1 MNDTH
6 TKKAIFFFD
15 LFGMISLRNFLIQN
29 DEKIVNKYSMESR
42 KNKNT
47 NKKLSLMDNK
57 IRNIKKIFF
66 RSACKA
72 LEDKE
77 ISQSVW

>member
-1 MNDTH
+1 M
-6 TKKAIFFFD
+6 K
-15 LFGMISLRNFLIQN
+15 SLRNFLIQN

-47 NKKLSLMDNK
+47 NKKLSLMDNE
-57 IRNIKKIFF
+57 IRNIKKTFF

-77 ISQSVW
+77 ISQNVW